1 MSTTD
6 HARRTLG
13 AVSLALGLAVAAGP
27 VPAQELKE
35 VNFSEAV
42 HNLGYINLYVG
53 MHAGIFEKN
62 GLKMNVSAAGGDTQ
76 TFAAVLGGS
85 ADFAI
90 GDATMAQ
97 MSREQGG
104 PGVVVGTVVQ
114 RAHYFGV
121 SKNLEPITD
130 PKEFAGL
137 TIVTSPDPNTNYSVA
152 KRMLETAGLEIG
164 TDTQILQV
172 NPGTEI
178 GAMLAGQ
185 ADMAIAY
192 QPSVASAVDQG
203 AKVVFDFSNYVGP
216 FCNTG
221 IMVLPATIER
231 DPEMVQA
238 LVTSFEEASRLTYA
252 DPDFAKEVARKEF
265 PDLPPEVVDAA
276 IDAELEYLIP
286 AQSVVVKEDQWQNLI
301 DMQVYLGNVKGDGPV
316 RRDHRQLVRGEG
328 DQAARRLSTAVVAA
342 REGSAGGGAPP
353 LVADRIAKTY
363 DGRRSRSPVIADLSL
378 TLEAGEIVSIVGP
391 SGCGKTTLLNV
402 LCGLIPPSAGSVR
415 WYGAPLAG
423 HAGPGRLHA
432 AEGPAVSVAHRDHQR
447 DARARDQGHAAR
459 RGAPARA
466 CRCST
471 SWACTA
477 STTHYPSTLSGGMRQ
492 RVALARTLVNE
503 PEVLLLD
510 EPFASLDFQTKLLIE
525 SDTARLVREQR
536 RSVLLHH
543 PRHRGGG
550 LDVRPGD
557 RAEPPADP
565 DPLGLRDR
573 ARRRSHRHDGGAREP
588 GLQRL
593 RAQHLGDLEVARA

>member
-1 MSTTD
+1 MLTTD
-6 HARRTLG
+6 QARKRLG
-13 AVSLALGLAVAAGP
+13 AVSLALGFAVAAA
-27 VPAQELKE
+27 PAAAQDLKE

-53 MHAGIFEKN
+53 LHAGIFEKN
-62 GLKMNVSAAGGDTQ
+62 GLKMNVTAAGGDTQ

-97 MSREQGG
+97 MSREAGG

-164 TDTQILQV
+164 KDTQILQV

-221 IMVLPATIER
+221 IMVLPSTIEN

-286 AQSVVVKEDQWQNLI
+286 AQSVLVKEDQWQNLI
-301 DMQVYLGNVKGDGPV
+301 DMQIYLGNVKGEIPFEEIIDNSFAEKAIKQLDG
-316 RRDHRQLVRGEG
+316 
-328 DQAARRLSTAVVAA
+328 
-342 REGSAGGGAPP
+342 
-353 LVADRIAKTY
+353 
-363 DGRRSRSPVIADLSL
+363 
-378 TLEAGEIVSIVGP
+378 
-391 SGCGKTTLLNV
+391 
-402 LCGLIPPSAGSVR
+402 
-415 WYGAPLAG
+415 
-423 HAGPGRLHA
+423 
-432 AEGPAVSVAHRDHQR
+432 
-447 DARARDQGHAAR
+447 
-459 RGAPARA
+459 
-466 CRCST
+466 
-471 SWACTA
+471 
-477 STTHYPSTLSGGMRQ
+477 
-492 RVALARTLVNE
+492 
-503 PEVLLLD
+503 
-510 EPFASLDFQTKLLIE
+510 
-525 SDTARLVREQR
+525 
-536 RSVLLHH
+536 
-543 PRHRGGG
+543 
-550 LDVRPGD
+550 
-557 RAEPPADP
+557 
-565 DPLGLRDR
+565 
-573 ARRRSHRHDGGAREP
+573 
-588 GLQRL
+588 
-593 RAQHLGDLEVARA
+593 